1 MELAIIMG
9 SAHSLD
15 VIVQMYKR
23 CNATRLQAQ
32 LASYKHLIL
41 AEAILHA
48 GMAEYFSE
56 KSSRW
61 VRHDHQRRLKRAS
74 LKAAVERL
82 RSAHLSNCASFHE
95 LFLVVQ
101 DSIASIPGIGEL
113 MVYDTSLRIGAHL
126 GLEADRVY
134 LHSGTKE
141 GARRLGMGVG
151 APWIDQNRL
160 PEPLQSLLPREVED
174 LLCIYKDHLTR
185 KGD

>member
-82 RSAHLSNCASFHE
+82 RNHCADAGSCPRI
-95 LFLVVQ
+95 
-101 DSIASIPGIGEL
+101 DS
-113 MVYDTSLRIGAHL
+113 
-126 GLEADRVY
+126 
-134 LHSGTKE
+134 
-141 GARRLGMGVG
+141 
-151 APWIDQNRL
+151 
-160 PEPLQSLLPREVED
+160 
-174 LLCIYKDHLTR
+174 
-185 KGD
+185 